1 MPDIPAYVSRPRTVL
16 GAHKVTTDE
25 IADDIRA
32 HHPDHPRL
40 AAAVRAVHGCG
51 VRTRHFTRPL
61 TSETVAGTGGV
72 GERARAAFTDAL
84 ELAHEAA
91 QAALTDANLSATDLD
106 GIVTTHSTGWS
117 VPNLDVHLMTR
128 LGMRPG
134 ARALAHTTLACTG
147 GTKSLIRAADMVAA
161 RPGSAVL
168 VVAAEVISAVYHHSD
183 TGIDAMIYKALF
195 GDSAG
200 AAVVSGEPLGPGFAI
215 GDSFEHVLPGTMQHL
230 GGRITPDGLH
240 FDATKEGRAASREAL
255 PAFTDWL
262 GGRRTDFAVIHPG
275 SPRIISD
282 TAAALRLDE
291 RAARHSTDTL
301 TDEGN
306 LGGVSVLRVLERTHD
321 EPPEPGARGT
331 MVAYGPGFATAALHG
346 HWHA

>member
-1 MPDIPAYVSRPRTVL
+1 MSRPRTVL

-40 AAAVRAVHGCG
+40 AAAVRAVRGCG
-51 VRTRHFTRPL
+51 VHTRYFSRPL
-61 TSETVAGTGGV
+61 ASATAATEGGV
-72 GERARAAFTDAL
+72 GERAPGAFADAL
-84 ELAHEAA
+84 QLAQEAA
-91 QAALTDANLSATDLD
+91 EAALAGAGLSARDLG
-106 GIVTTHSTGWS
+106 GIVTTHSTGWAA
-117 VPNLDVHLMTR
+117 PNLDVGLMTS
-128 LGMRPG
+128 LGMRPT

-147 GTKSLIRAADMVAA
+147 GTKSLIRAADMVTV
-161 RPGSAVL
+161 RPGAPVL

-200 AAVVSGEPLGPGFAI
+200 AAVVSAEPLGPGYAI
-215 GDSFEHVLPGTMQHL
+215 EDSYEHVLPDTAHYL
-230 GGRITPDGLH
+230 SGRITSDGLH
-240 FDATKEGRAASREAL
+240 FDATKEGRAASRDAL
-255 PAFTDWL
+255 PPFLGWL
-262 GGRRTDFAVIHPG
+262 GGRRSDFAVIHPG

-282 TAAALRLDE
+282 TAAGLELDE
-291 RAARHSTDTL
+291 HAARHSTDTL

-306 LGGVSVLRVLERTHD
+306 LGGVSVLRVLERTHED
-321 EPPEPGARGT
+321 PPPPGARGT

>member
-1 MPDIPAYVSRPRTVL
+1 MPPVHVSRPRTVL
-16 GAHKVTTDE
+16 GAHKVGTDE

-32 HHPDHPRL
+32 HHPGHPRL
-40 AAAVRAVHGCG
+40 AAAVRAVLGCG
-51 VRTRHFTRPL
+51 VRTRYFTRPL
-61 TSETVAGTGGV
+61 ASAASAGEGHAI
-72 GERARAAFTDAL
+72 GERARGAFADAL

-91 QAALTDANLSATDLD
+91 EAALRDAGLAATDLG

-128 LGMRPG
+128 LGMRPT

-147 GTKSLIRAADMVAA
+147 GVKSLIRAADMVTA
-161 RPGSAVL
+161 RPGRPVL

-200 AAVVSGEPLGPGFAI
+200 AAVVSAEPLGPGF
-215 GDSFEHVLPGTMQHL
+215 SFDDTYEHVLPDTAGHL
-230 GGRITPDGLH
+230 SGRITSDGLH
-240 FDATKEGRAASREAL
+240 FDATKEGRAASRHAL
-255 PAFTDWL
+255 PAFMEWL
-262 GGRRTDFAVIHPG
+262 GDRSADFAVIHPG
-275 SPRIISD
+275 SPRIIAD
-282 TAAALRLDE
+282 TVGALGLGDQ
-291 RAARHSTDTL
+291 AARHSTDTL

-321 EPPEPGARGT
+321 EPPAPGSRGA
-331 MVAYGPGFATAALHG
+331 MVAYGPGFATAALYG

>member
-1 MPDIPAYVSRPRTVL
+1 MSVYVSRPRTAL
-16 GAHKVTTDE
+16 GAHKVTTEE

-40 AAAVRAVHGCG
+40 AAAVRAVAGCG
-51 VRTRHFTRPL
+51 VRARFFTRPL
-61 TSETVAGTGGV
+61 TSATVAGEGEV
-72 GERARAAFTDAL
+72 GERARTAFADAL
-84 ELAHEAA
+84 DLAHEAA
-91 QAALTDANLSATDLD
+91 EAALAGAGLAAADLG

-128 LGMRPG
+128 LGMRPT

-147 GTKSLIRAADMVAA
+147 GTKCLIRAADMVTA
-161 RPGSAVL
+161 RPGSPVL

-200 AAVVSGEPLGPGFAI
+200 ATVLSAEPLGPGFVI
-215 GDSFEHVLPGTMQHL
+215 EDSFEHVLPDTMGHL
-230 GGRITPDGLH
+230 AGRITSAGLH

-255 PAFTDWL
+255 PAFSEWL
-262 GGRRTDFAVIHPG
+262 GERRSDFAVIHPG
-275 SPRIISD
+275 SPRIITD
-282 TAAALRLDE
+282 TAEALGLDAY
-291 RAARHSTDTL
+291 AARHSTDTL

-321 EPPEPGARGT
+321 EPPAPGARGT